1 MRGDSYFSRNMKSD
15 IIFFFYLVLFMLAIH
30 DVVTEP
36 GIFKPPKQC
45 ENLPK
50 ISQKQCLDAYCVGNQ
65 KQFVCEILQCIADD
79 GGEDI
84 AARLAKL
91 KCIQNLCSRNTE
103 EVVCKKLKLCEAKRN
118 DGDVLGYLTCVIKLF
133 SKE

>member
-1 MRGDSYFSRNMKSD
+1 MKSN
-15 IIFFFYLVLFMLAIH
+15 IIFPFYFVLFMMIIQN
-30 DVVTEP
+30 VVTET
-36 GIFKPPKQC
+36 GLFKPPKQC

-50 ISQKQCLDAYCVGNQ
+50 ISRRQCLESYCIS
-65 KQFVCEILQCIADD
+65 KQQEFVCETLQCITDNE
-79 GGEDI
+79 GEDI

-91 KCIQNLCSRNTE
+91 KCIQNACSRNTE
-103 EVVCKKLKLCEAKRN
+103 ESVCKKLKVCEAKRN

>member
-1 MRGDSYFSRNMKSD
+1 MKSD
-15 IIFFFYLVLFMLAIH
+15 IIFFFYLVLFMMAHH
-30 DVVTEP
+30 DVVTEQ

-91 KCIQNLCSRNTE
+91 KCIQKLCSRNTE

>member
-1 MRGDSYFSRNMKSD
+1 MKSN
-15 IIFFFYLVLFMLAIH
+15 IIFFFYFVSFMMTIQNA
-30 DVVTEP
+30 VTEG

-50 ISQKQCLDAYCVGNQ
+50 VSQRQCLKVYCLSNQ
-65 KQFVCEILQCIADD
+65 QQFVCETLQCVTDN

-91 KCIQNLCSRNTE
+91 KCIQNVCSRNTE
-103 EVVCKKLKLCEAKRN
+103 ETVCKKLKLCEAKRN

>member
-1 MRGDSYFSRNMKSD
+1 MKSN
-15 IIFFFYLVLFMLAIH
+15 ITFFFYFVLFVLAIQN
-30 DVVTEP
+30 VVTEP

-50 ISQKQCLDAYCVGNQ
+50 MSQKQCLDAYCVGNQ
-65 KQFVCEILQCIADD
+65 KQFVCEILQCIADN